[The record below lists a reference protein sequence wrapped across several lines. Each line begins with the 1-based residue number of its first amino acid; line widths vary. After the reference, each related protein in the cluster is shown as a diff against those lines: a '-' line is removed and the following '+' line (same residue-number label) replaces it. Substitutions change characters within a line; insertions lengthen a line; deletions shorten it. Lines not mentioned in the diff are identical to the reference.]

1 MGWQHDWMGG
11 GIGGFMFPG
20 FGLIII
26 VVLILV
32 IVWALAGN
40 RYGGRSSNG
49 PDRQQTP
56 AESPL
61 DIIKRRYAQGEISG
75 EEFEQMKRDLLD

>member
-1 MGWQHDWMGG
+1 MGWHHDWMG

-20 FGLIII
+20 FGLIVLII
-26 VVLILV
+26 LILV

-40 RYGGRSSNG
+40 RSGGRSSSE

-61 DIIKRRYAQGEISG
+61 DIVKRRYAEGEISR
-75 EEFEQMKRDLLD
+75 EEFERMKRDLLE